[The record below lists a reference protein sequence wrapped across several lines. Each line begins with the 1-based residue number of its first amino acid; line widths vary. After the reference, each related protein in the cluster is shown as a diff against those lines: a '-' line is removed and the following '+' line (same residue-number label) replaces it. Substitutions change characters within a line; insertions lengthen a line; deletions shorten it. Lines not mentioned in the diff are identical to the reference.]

1 MNQCPQCEGHGWIGF
16 SVNPI
21 HLECDLCKGTGSIDA
36 QTTLNRATGQAYKAA
51 RIARRETLIGYSNR
65 MHLDPET
72 VSKAER
78 GVIDPTT
85 ILK

>member
-1 MNQCPQCEGHGWIGF
+1 MTQCPQCEGHGWIGF

-21 HLECDLCKGTGSIDA
+21 HLECDLCKSTGSTDA
-36 QTTLNRATGQAYKAA
+36 QTTLNLAAGQAFKAA

-78 GVIDPTT
+78 GVIDPTA

>member
-1 MNQCPQCEGHGWIGF
+1 MNQCPQCKGNGWIGF
-16 SVNPI
+16 SD
-21 HLECDLCKGTGSIDA
+21 LRFDCDLCNKTGSIDA
-36 QTTLNRATGQAYKAA
+36 QTTLNRAVGQAFKAA

-65 MHLDPET
+65 LRLDPET